1 MCDRGSNTRGG
12 LQVRLDHRPP
22 APPHS
27 CLLRLHRPWLR
38 PSACPLPGLP
48 HLLRRLSRVSP
59 PHGPRR
65 GRQAG
70 FLERFGVPLFRAAAR
85 LMPRLAP
92 LADQVRWEAGAQHS
106 MAVQGGGQ
114 GWNEFKAFFWGDASA
129 ARARAASFASGGAVV
144 ARAGETP
151 LSRMRLPERLDS
163 SPLRGRRGP
172 PPPRS
177 PPPTS

>member
-1 MCDRGSNTRGG
+1 MTPVCDRGSNTRGG
-12 LQVRLDHRPP
+12 LQVRWNHRRS
-22 APPHS
+22 APPRS
-27 CLLRLHRPWLR
+27 CLVRLHRPWLR

-92 LADQVRWEAGAQHS
+92 LADQVHREAGSALLVRVWLS
-106 MAVQGGGQ
+106 TAWGSEGGAGL
-114 GWNEFKAFFWGDASA
+114 GRVHGVWVLGMDVCGAA
-129 ARARAASFASGGAVV
+129 ARGVACEWRSSCRALFLHILPLAGAARLVP
-144 ARAGETP
+144 AGQA
-151 LSRMRLPERLDS
+151 
-163 SPLRGRRGP
+163 GWAQ
-172 PPPRS
+172 
-177 PPPTS
+177 